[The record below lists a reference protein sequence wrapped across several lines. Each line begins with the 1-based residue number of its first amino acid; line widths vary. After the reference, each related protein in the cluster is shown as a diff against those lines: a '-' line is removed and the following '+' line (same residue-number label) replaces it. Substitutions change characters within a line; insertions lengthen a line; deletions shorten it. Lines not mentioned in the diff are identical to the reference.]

1 MKKFV
6 SIALALVMA
15 LSLVACGSGEKAPE
29 TQAPTAAPTT
39 EMPTEAPTTD
49 AIENVTTG
57 IDVPVTEAPS
67 VEADTTTLEG
77 IITALTTA
85 NPVEF
90 MGGMIGVDL
99 TDTSEDG
106 LWTLKAFTGLD
117 NADLISEAMVFEPM
131 MGSIPY
137 SLVLV
142 RATDAANAEAVA
154 DAMKAGIDQRK
165 WICVEADDLMVT
177 ACGDVVMLIMVGSD
191 TGMTAQS
198 YVDAFAS
205 VMGTT
210 DFVK

>member
-6 SIALALVMA
+6 SIALVLVMM
-15 LSLVACGSGEKAPE
+15 LTLVACGGKE
-29 TQAPTAAPTT
+29 AAPTT
-39 EMPTEAPTTD
+39 EATNAPTTEAP
-49 AIENVTTG
+49 VTEAPATEA
-57 IDVPVTEAPS
+57 PETEAPS

-165 WICVEADDLMVT
+165 WICVEADDLLVT

-205 VMGTT
+205 VMGAT